1 VIGSDGGLDL
11 TRLIEGLSRG
21 EAYPHPVPGDVV
33 VHQTHISVVFLAGP
47 YAYKVKKPVD
57 LGFLDFTTLE
67 RRRHFC
73 EEEVR
78 LNRRLARDVYLGVVP
93 ISVEDGSIRV
103 AGSGA
108 PSEYAVRMRR
118 LPAEATLER
127 RLHNEE
133 PLADVLEKLGRMI
146 ATFHAGAEAGPG
158 VSRYGSWE
166 VVAGNARENLLQSKR
181 HTGVTLSAAV
191 FERLAVLLEERLE
204 ELRTLIESRA
214 REHVPRD
221 SHGDLHLDH
230 VYVFPDREPP
240 DDLVV
245 VDCIEF
251 NERFR
256 YADPVSDVAFL
267 AMDLAYHGRRDLVQV
282 WVDSYFAF
290 ADDAPGRRLLPFYR
304 SYRAAVRAKVDGM
317 LAEEPEVSAEER
329 DAAVQRARGHWLMA
343 LAELEQPARRPC
355 LVLVAGLPGTGKST
369 VARGLAEAAGFHV
382 IRADAVRKGLAGLP
396 PDAPAAAGL
405 DEGIYTPAWT
415 ERTYTA
421 CLDQAEEVLFQ
432 GGRVVVDATFW
443 QEARRR
449 TFLDAGT
456 HWGIRTLLLELVAEP
471 ELVKARMLTRTSGPS
486 DADWSIY
493 QRLAERW
500 EEPAAATERI
510 RTAVDAAGQ
519 PPGVLADAL
528 AVLRAADLVD

>member
-1 VIGSDGGLDL
+1 MSGNDEELDL
-11 TRLIEGLSRG
+11 PRLIEGLSRG
-21 EAYPHPVPGDVV
+21 EAYPHPVPDDVV

-57 LGFLDFTTLE
+57 LGFLNFTTLE
-67 RRRHFC
+67 RRHHFC
-73 EEEVR
+73 HEEVR
-78 LNRRLARDVYLGVVP
+78 LNRRLARDVYLGVAP
-93 ISVEDGSIRV
+93 ISVENGLIRVDGSGPP
-103 AGSGA
+103 A
-108 PSEYAVRMRR
+108 EYAVRMRR
-118 LPAEATLER
+118 LPADATLER
-127 RLHNEE
+127 RLQREE
-133 PLADVLEKLGRMI
+133 QLGEALERLGRMI
-146 ATFHAGAEAGPG
+146 ATFHAEAEAGPR
-158 VSRYGSWE
+158 VSQYGRWD
-166 VVAGNARENLLQSKR
+166 VVAGNARENLLQSEG
-181 HTGVTLSAAV
+181 HTGVTLSDTV
-191 FERLAVLLEERLE
+191 FDRLAALVDERLE
-204 ELRTLIESRA
+204 ELRALIERRA

-230 VYVFPDREPP
+230 VYFFPDRQPP

-267 AMDLAYHGRRDLVQV
+267 AMDLAYHGRRDLVKV

-290 ADDAPGRRLLPFYR
+290 AEDAPGRRLLPFYR

-317 LAEEPEVSAEER
+317 LAQETEVSPVER
-329 DAAVQRARGHWLMA
+329 KAAVERARGHWLMA
-343 LAELEQPARRPC
+343 LAELEQPDKRPC
-355 LVLVAGLPGTGKST
+355 LVLVAGLPATGKST

-382 IRADAVRKGLAGLP
+382 VRADAVRKGLAGLP
-396 PDAPAAAGL
+396 PDAPAAAGV

-421 CLDQAEEVLFQ
+421 CLREAEAVLFQ

-443 QEARRR
+443 QETRRR
-449 TFLDAGT
+449 TFLEAGIQ
-456 HWGIRTLLLELVAEP
+456 WGIRTLFLELVAEP

-493 QRLAERW
+493 ERLAERW
-500 EEPAAATERI
+500 EEPSTPTERV
-510 RTAVDAAGQ
+510 RVVVDAAGE
-519 PPGVLADAL
+519 PSRVLADAL
-528 AVLRAADLVD
+528 AVLKAADLVD